1 MNLTLEILK
10 AILLGIV
17 QGITEWLPIS
27 STGHMI
33 LVDEFIKM
41 QFPAEFV
48 DLFLVVVQFGSI
60 LAVVLLYFHKLNP
73 FSRRKSATEKA
84 NTFELWSKVLVACVP
99 AGIIGVLFNDTI
111 KELFFNSTVVAITLI
126 VYGIGFILIEN
137 QKKVSVTNSLNAI
150 TYKEALLIGV
160 FQVLA
165 LIPGTSRSGATILGG
180 IMLGLSRTVASEF
193 TFFVAIPVMFG
204 ASLLDIVKYSGSFTF
219 AQILVL
225 LVGMVTAFLVSVVA
239 IRALMKYIRKHDFK
253 IFGYYRIALGV
264 LVLLYF
270 AFIR

>member
-219 AQILVL
+219 AQVLVL

-239 IRALMKYIRKHDFK
+239 IRALMKYIRKLDFK

>member
-1 MNLTLEILK
+1 M
-10 AILLGIV
+10 A
-17 QGITEWLPIS
+17 S
-27 STGHMI
+27 SHS
-33 LVDEFIKM
+33 KK
-41 QFPAEFV
+41 
-48 DLFLVVVQFGSI
+48 S
-60 LAVVLLYFHKLNP
+60 AVVLLYFHKLNP

-204 ASLLDIVKYSGSFTF
+204 ASLLDIC
-219 AQILVL
+219 
-225 LVGMVTAFLVSVVA
+225 
-239 IRALMKYIRKHDFK
+239 
-253 IFGYYRIALGV
+253 
-264 LVLLYF
+264 LLYTSPSP
-270 AFIR
+270 RD